1 MNGGQ
6 RRARVTDNS
15 SLSEGSRDATILQ
28 AEASRPDHSVIVS
41 ANAGTGKT
49 KVLTQRVLRL
59 LLSGAHPDTILC
71 VTFTK
76 AAAAEMR
83 HRLYESLADW
93 AIWSESKLLA
103 HFAEIGEA
111 RPTQEQI
118 KIARNLFA
126 HILDHEDG
134 PRIETVHSFC
144 QSVLS
149 RFPVEAGVPPH
160 FQLASDIEAAGLCQD
175 SFYRVISRPGPAL
188 IEDVAH
194 LSGWID
200 DGNLSDYVRHVVSN
214 RDLVS
219 PYVDDPHALMRLDT
233 YMSDE
238 LGLFDPA
245 HLAILADETV
255 AALHRHK
262 VDEVAEMLLQGG
274 ATVQKRGHIISE
286 WCALQDK
293 LKPSHLSLLVKAFFT
308 SEGEQY
314 KTYSSKALDKL
325 YPNCSERQRPII
337 DILESYAQ
345 KKVGAMCRRLSLA
358 LARLSAETFRQFQAE
373 KALHGLLDYDDL
385 IWFTK
390 KLLSQDQMM
399 AWVRWKLDN
408 GIHHLLVDEAQDT
421 SPTQW
426 SLLRK
431 LSDPFFETSEDDYQ
445 ARTFFAVGDFKQSIY
460 SFQGADPQVFET
472 TTSAI
477 FDAAVAGQKPVE
489 KIPFTRSFRSSA
501 AVLQFVDK
509 IMDDNRI
516 IGAGGHYQPHDIEKE
531 AIPGLVEVW
540 PITLGEGGG
549 DAPSFSPP
557 PVADWQSAEA
567 MHADKVA
574 GHIAAL
580 IAGSDGHLG
589 PVAPGDILIL
599 LRKRDRFSALL
610 RTALQA
616 AGLPV
621 AGADRLTLNSQIEIQ
636 DLLALGDVC
645 LLPEDDLQLAALLK
659 SPLFGCDEEAL
670 LALAASRGKQSLFE
684 ALMRHDG
691 VLDIYGSACEKLS
704 RWRSMADQ
712 MPVFEFYSTVLTQG
726 GRAAFYHRLGASVD
740 DSLNAFLLRAREHG
754 KTGSSG
760 LSHFLS
766 EFRQGGGD
774 IKRDMDAKAGT
785 DIRIMTIHGAKG
797 LEAPIVYL
805 PDMLA
810 SPKPVDRIVMNK
822 HGVFLCPGNVFRPDF
837 FEQAKSLTKR
847 QQHEEEDR
855 LLYVALTR
863 ARNGLFISGWQQS
876 RRRKSEGSWYQLAS
890 DTIADLLQSQACD
903 TQVMRYQTGQPE
915 DADKEK
921 ISAAPVHS
929 GVMPSWYTTPPRAD
943 PTPVRP
949 LTPSDLGDS
958 DIVMPFSASNRI
970 QARLTGTFAHQLL
983 EILPRLSPHH
993 WDTAS
998 ERLSASYQTGRQPL
1012 TPETCHK
1019 TVADVKALITAPRWQ
1034 ALFAPDALCEA
1045 PVIGIVRGISVSA
1058 QIDRMLITDHHVIIA
1073 DFKTGRPPQHNE
1085 ETPTVYCRQMA
1096 LYGALLAEIY
1106 PDKEISCWLI
1116 WTQDLSERQVTAKER
1131 ANIILTLG

>member
-1 MNGGQ
+1 M
-6 RRARVTDNS
+6 TDNS
-15 SLSEGSRDATILQ
+15 AHSEGSRHATMLQ
-28 AEASRPDHSVIVS
+28 AEASRPDQSVIVS

-149 RFPVEAGVPPH
+149 RFPLEAGVPPH

-175 SFYRVISRPGPAL
+175 SFYRVVSRPSPAL

-194 LSGWID
+194 LSGWVD
-200 DGNLSDYVRHVVSN
+200 DSNLSDYVRQVVSN
-214 RDLVS
+214 RDLVT
-219 PYVDDPHALMRLDT
+219 PYANDPHALARFDN
-233 YMSDE
+233 YMKDE

-245 HLAILADETV
+245 RLEMLAEETV
-255 AALHRHK
+255 AELQRHK
-262 VDEVAEMLLQGG
+262 IGEVAEMLLHGG
-274 ATVQKRGHIISE
+274 AIVQKRGHKITQ
-286 WCALQDK
+286 WYALQDSV
-293 LKPSHLSLLVKAFFT
+293 KPSHLAVLVEAFFT
-308 SEGEQY
+308 QKGEQY
-314 KTYSSKALDKL
+314 KTYSSKALDEI
-325 YPNCSERQRPII
+325 YPDCAARQQPII
-337 DILESYAQ
+337 DILEAYVQ
-345 KKVGAMCRRLSLA
+345 NKVGAMCRRLSLA
-358 LARLSAETFRQFQAE
+358 LARLSAETFRQFQSE
-373 KALHGLLDYDDL
+373 KALYGLLDYDDL
-385 IWFTK
+385 IYFTEA
-390 KLLSQDQMM
+390 LLSQDQMM

-408 GIHHLLVDEAQDT
+408 GINHLLVDEAQDT

-426 SLLRK
+426 TLLRK
-431 LSDPFFETSEDDYQ
+431 LSDPFFETSDDDEK

-460 SFQGADPQVFET
+460 SFQGADPLVFET

-477 FDAAVAGQKPVE
+477 FNAAKAGQKPVK

-509 IMDDNRI
+509 VMGDTRI
-516 IGAGGHYQPHDIEKE
+516 SGAGEHYQPHDIEKE

-540 PITLGEGGG
+540 PITVGEGR
-549 DAPSFSPP
+549 DEAPSFFPP
-557 PVADWQSAEA
+557 ALADQHSAETK
-567 MHADKVA
+567 HADKVA
-574 GHIAAL
+574 AHIAGL
-580 IAGSDGHLG
+580 ISGHDSHLG

-610 RTALQA
+610 RAALQA

-659 SPLFGCDEEAL
+659 SPLLGCDEEAL
-670 LALAASRGKQSLFE
+670 LSLAASRGKQSLFE

-691 VLDIYGSACEKLS
+691 AADSYGSACEALA

-712 MPVFEFYSTVLTQG
+712 MPVFEFYSAVLTQG
-726 GRAAFYHRLGASVD
+726 GRAAFHHRLGASVD

-810 SPKPVDRIVMNK
+810 SPKPAERIVMSE
-822 HGVFLCPGNVFRPDF
+822 HGVFLCPGAVFRPDF
-837 FEQAKSLTKR
+837 FEQAKSLTKG
-847 QQHEEEDR
+847 QQYEEEDR

-863 ARNGLFISGWQQS
+863 ARNALFISGWQQL
-876 RRRKSEGSWYQLAS
+876 RRRKNEGSWYQLAS
-890 DTIADLLQSQACD
+890 DIIADLLQTQASD
-903 TQVMRYQTGQPE
+903 EQVMRYQTGQRE
-915 DADKEK
+915 DVEAQK
-921 ISAAPVHS
+921 IEAPLHS
-929 GVMPSWYTTPPRAD
+929 GAIPSWYTTPPQVE
-943 PTPVRP
+943 PTPLRP

-983 EILPRLSPHH
+983 EILPRLSPEH
-993 WDTAS
+993 WDVAS
-998 ERLSASYQTGRQPL
+998 ARLSASYQTGRQPL
-1012 TPETCHK
+1012 SPENCQK
-1019 TVADVKALITAPRWQ
+1019 TIADVKALIAAPRWQ
-1034 ALFAPDALCEA
+1034 ALFAADALCEA
-1045 PVIGIVRGISVSA
+1045 PVVGTVRGLSVSA
-1058 QIDRMLITDHHVIIA
+1058 QIDRMLITDSHIIIA
-1073 DFKTGRPPQHNE
+1073 DFKTGRPPHHNE
-1085 ETPTVYCRQMA
+1085 ATPTAYCRQMA

-1116 WTQDLSERQVTAKER
+1116 WTQDLSERQVTAKQR
-1131 ANIILTLG
+1131 ADIILTLG